1 MDAERILTGA
11 RRLRRASWWVF
22 VIVALAAG
30 RVSWV
35 DLGNGRTVTY
45 SGTYA
50 PLEAVDMSKSYSTSL
65 EISYA
70 VRGGIEWT
78 AIVTVCAAAL
88 VVVAA
93 IVQAAYARPR
103 PMVAVLT
110 VLASPVAILAVAA
123 AVDGIGGITFRLSLA
138 VLIVLAA
145 VAVHGCA
152 TTVAAGQLGT
162 RTTSGRRRRNS
173 SE

>member
-11 RRLRRASWWVF
+11 RRLRRAAWWVY
-22 VIVALAAG
+22 VVVALAAG
-30 RVSWV
+30 RVSWL

-45 SGTYA
+45 HGSYE
-50 PLEAVDMSKSYSTSL
+50 PLEGVEMSKAYSTSL

-78 AIVTVCAAAL
+78 GIVTACAAAL

-93 IVQAAYARPR
+93 IVQAAYARQR

-123 AVDGIGGITFRLSLA
+123 AVNGIGGITFRLSLA

-145 VAVHGCA
+145 AAVHECA
-152 TTVAAGQLGT
+152 TSVAAGRLRT
-162 RTTSGRRRRNS
+162 RTT
-173 SE
+173 

>member
-1 MDAERILTGA
+1 MNADRIETGA

-22 VIVALAAG
+22 VVVALAAG
-30 RVSWV
+30 QVSW
-35 DLGNGRTVTY
+35 LSLANGRTVTY
-45 SGTYA
+45 NGSYV
-50 PLEAVDMSKSYSTSL
+50 PLEGVEMSKAYSTSL

-78 AIVTVCAAAL
+78 GIVTACAAAL

-93 IVQAAYARPR
+93 IVQAAYARRR

-123 AVDGIGGITFRLSLA
+123 AVNGIGGITFRLSVA
-138 VLIVLAA
+138 VVIVLAA
-145 VAVHGCA
+145 VAVHEIASMRSGA
-152 TTVAAGQLGT
+152 PDGGRAG
-162 RTTSGRRRRNS
+162 R
-173 SE
+173 